1 MEESVLEE
9 GTMWVQCQKGEKC
22 DTIEEV
28 EIMSGDLEGANTRSG
43 GTGRSMEMGSH

>member
-9 GTMWVQCQKGEKC
+9 GTTWVQCQKEEKC

-28 EIMSGDLEGANTRSG
+28 EIMSGDSEGANTKSG
-43 GTGRSMEMGSH
+43 GTGW